1 MPCVGVT
8 TDCGGQEGKNMRDRE
23 RLWATVVIWVAFIGF
38 LAGFLMPEDTL
49 FGNVAFLSIAAA
61 ISTAVIWGVFQRRS
75 HDSEQDVTAHYGK
88 LKHSSRDRLR
98 RMVEQLDDDEIIE
111 LESLL
116 IVEDDLPYH
125 KANS

>member
-1 MPCVGVT
+1 
-8 TDCGGQEGKNMRDRE
+8 MRDRE

-38 LAGFLMPEDTL
+38 LAGFLISPTSLAGRMHEDTL
-49 FGNVAFLSIAAA
+49 FGIVAFLSIAAA